1 VIKTAA
7 KKYGYNFNYQGRPNW
22 DTFSDLYQFASPLQT
37 DFSDLHS
44 KDYIDIQSLIW
55 VLGSEEYPD

>member
-1 VIKTAA
+1 MH
-7 KKYGYNFNYQGRPNW
+7 NW
-22 DTFSDLYQFASPLQT
+22 DTFSDRYQFASQLQT